1 MNPKAANIIVSLQA
15 MQKAHPY
22 MVIVETGTIRRIELQ
37 YEQGDG
43 HSTLYIA
50 QWMRDNEVEGEFY
63 SIDLETL
70 QAKKYLTELGL
81 IDYVEII
88 TGDSAESLVTFKD
101 IITFAYLDSAN
112 DPDLILREFKTV
124 WPKIVPGGCVMV
136 DDCNI
141 ESAELNKGDL
151 LIPYLAENGIEY
163 AHLFDTNQIVIYK
176 W

>member
-1 MNPKAANIIVSLQA
+1 

-22 MVIVETGTIRRIELQ
+22 MVIVETGTIRRTDPQ

-50 QWMRDNEVEGEFY
+50 QWMRDNEVEGEFH
-63 SIDLETL
+63 SIDLETRIADSWL
-70 QAKKYLTELGL
+70 KAFDLRG
-81 IDYVEII
+81 YVNLVK
-88 TGDSAESLVTFKD
+88 GNSLDVLKTAPNV
-101 IITFAYLDSAN
+101 ITFAYLDSAN
-112 DPDLILREFKTV
+112 DAELTLAEFKTV

-141 ESAELNKGDL
+141 ESAELHKGDL

-163 AHLFDTNQIVIYK
+163 AHLFDTNQIVICK